1 MKTDLYI
8 AIWHKDPD
16 SDYGVILPDAP
27 GCISAGGILD
37 EARRMATEARA
48 LDVAALPDAPPET
61 PGFPE

>member
-1 MKTDLYI
+1 M
-8 AIWHKDPD
+8 
-16 SDYGVILPDAP
+16 LPDAP